1 MKFSFIKN
9 TSEFKELFEKD
20 KTININFHGN
30 RDIYNLIRGIAF
42 YLRSSQEYNNEEII
56 QIINGYIERNFGGIN
71 YTFSLSSDLLLND
84 MNEQIESIKI
94 ILIYYKVYKK
104 NKIVKINSAF
114 LFKKIYN
121 LNCPYNN
128 LKLNDSYINDYDPK
142 ICICDNIKDIYSRF
156 LLIEVNPSFSN
167 LIYHVI
173 KLLNPLKVI
182 DLYNGSPFIDDK
194 NKEYRFKQINKIQ
207 NDVEKNKLIIIENL
221 NQIHPFLYDL
231 YNMNYNINDNRKYAR
246 IINNDFNKQITFV
259 NDGFKIILFV
269 DKFFIHKCNLA
280 FLSRFEKINIYFGE
294 LLNDKLNT
302 ISKKILEEINL
313 KKTILKYEKI
323 NYS

>member
-1 MKFSFIKN
+1 MIHILTIMTQKFVFVI
-9 TSEFKELFEKD
+9 
-20 KTININFHGN
+20 
-30 RDIYNLIRGIAF
+30 
-42 YLRSSQEYNNEEII
+42 
-56 QIINGYIERNFGGIN
+56 
-71 YTFSLSSDLLLND
+71 
-84 MNEQIESIKI
+84 
-94 ILIYYKVYKK
+94 
-104 NKIVKINSAF
+104 
-114 LFKKIYN
+114 
-121 LNCPYNN
+121 
-128 LKLNDSYINDYDPK
+128 
-142 ICICDNIKDIYSRF
+142 DIYSRF

-302 ISKKILEEINL
+302 IL
-313 KKTILKYEKI
+313 Y
-323 NYS
+323 